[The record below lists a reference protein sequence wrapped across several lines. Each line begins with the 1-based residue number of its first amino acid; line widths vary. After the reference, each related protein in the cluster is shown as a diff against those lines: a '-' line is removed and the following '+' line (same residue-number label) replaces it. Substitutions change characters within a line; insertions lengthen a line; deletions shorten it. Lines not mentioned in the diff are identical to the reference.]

1 MEEDLFLK
9 REVLEK
15 LRRRNEEEVLPFVEI
30 FASHRKA
37 RKRCEKLQH
46 EVQQLRNKTAELS
59 GKKCWTD
66 ECFNESAR
74 RKRESENEQRKI
86 PRKSR
91 DCKKN

>member
-59 GKKCWTD
+59 GK
-66 ECFNESAR
+66 NVGLLSALTR
-74 RKRESENEQRKI
+74 AQEENA
-86 PRKSR
+86 
-91 DCKKN
+91 